1 MQSVQE
7 SIGKRRFPTF
17 FSRRRRLPP
26 EGVFFRIGKA
36 RQTELLRVKICGN
49 LSFGQPD
56 RLLVLEPCGLRD
68 TSIGLVLR
76 GRGCEEES
84 E

>member
-1 MQSVQE
+1 M
-7 SIGKRRFPTF
+7 
-17 FSRRRRLPP
+17 RRLPP
-26 EGVFFRIGKA
+26 EGVFFRIRKA
-36 RQTELLRVKICGN
+36 RQTKLLGVKVCGD

-68 TSIGLVLR
+68 ASIGLVLR
-76 GRGCEEES
+76 GRGSQEES